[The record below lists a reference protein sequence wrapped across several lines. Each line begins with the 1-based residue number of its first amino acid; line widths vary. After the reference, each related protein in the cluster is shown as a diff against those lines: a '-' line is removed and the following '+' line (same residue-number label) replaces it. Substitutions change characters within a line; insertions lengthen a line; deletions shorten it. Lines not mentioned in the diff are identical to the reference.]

1 MASTDEPA
9 GKKQR
14 TQESNSLEDPVE
26 LPTECR
32 CPVMNEQE
40 AAAITIRYDE
50 IEVRLKDMMDRKGV
64 VIVSDVLGPKD
75 LAESE
80 SCLRQDLEEL
90 VDNDALITADP
101 SVRLAWQRACQ
112 EGLQSWPAASLADV
126 GARGRF
132 QDRGMPHG
140 CFAWKV
146 RTHPQIKRVY
156 EVLHG
161 TSDLVSSCDNAFVA
175 NATEPETDSNKWWPH
190 VDQNDHDTRLACS
203 SWDIYQGL
211 AYIWSSAGNHASTTV
226 VWPESHVAYADYM
239 ADPSIA
245 QRIAQGKPHFTGI
258 WAMEPGRARNGMI
271 RGWEA
276 GARRIPVPAGGL
288 LLWTSR
294 TTHQG
299 WAGGPRLAQP
309 VCWEPRERRDAL
321 MRERKLRLAALGLPS
336 THWASLGMPHELS
349 VLSQPKAVDPTG
361 AEDHDAVH
369 LPLRSSI
376 RSRALKE
383 GADVQ
388 RLWKCLQE
396 PDWFTPLPTDVMQL
410 LEDSISTEFKQFL

>member
-1 MASTDEPA
+1 MTSADEPA
-9 GKKQR
+9 GKKRR
-14 TQESNSLEDPVE
+14 TQEANFLEELVD

-32 CPVMNEQE
+32 CLVMSEPE

-50 IEVRLKDMMDRKGV
+50 IETRLKDTMERKGV
-64 VIVSDVLGPKD
+64 AIVSGVLGRKD
-75 LAESE
+75 LEESE
-80 SCLRQDLEEL
+80 CALRQDMKEL
-90 VDNDALITADP
+90 VDTDALVVADP
-101 SVRLAWQRACQ
+101 SVQAAWQRVCQ
-112 EGLQSWPAASLADV
+112 EGLHSWPADSLADV

-140 CFAWKV
+140 RFAWKV
-146 RTHPQIKRVY
+146 RTHPHVKRVY

-175 NATEPETDSNKWWPH
+175 NTTQPETNSNKWWPH
-190 VDQNDHDTRLACS
+190 VDQNDHDTRLPCS

-211 AYIWSSAGNHASTTV
+211 AYIWSSEGNHASTTV
-226 VWPESHVAYADYM
+226 VWPESNLAYPDYM
-239 ADPSIA
+239 ADPNVA
-245 QRIAQGKPHFTGI
+245 QRIAQGRPHFTGI
-258 WAMEPGRARNGMI
+258 WAMEPGRARNAMI
-271 RGWEA
+271 RGWES

-288 LLWTSR
+288 LLWSSR

-309 VCWEPRERRDAL
+309 VCWEPRGRRDAL

-349 VLSQPKAVDPTG
+349 ALSQPEAVDPAG
-361 AEDHDAVH
+361 SEDHDAVH
-369 LPLRSSI
+369 LPLRFSI

-383 GADVQ
+383 GADMLK
-388 RLWKCLQE
+388 LWKCLQG
-396 PDWFTPLPTDVMQL
+396 PDWFTPLPTDLMQL
-410 LEDSISTEFKQFL
+410 LEDSISTEFKQLL